1 MISFEDQ
8 GKRFQNDEATIAGKM
23 PALPAKTKSRS
34 VMEDSRNNQTNARE
48 GSDLSATS
56 TATAPSPVQLPK
68 LLLASSSPR
77 RSQILEMIDWPFEV
91 GAVEVDESLRDDE
104 SPREYVERLAE
115 TKAWAAAEVHSHRPI
130 VAADTTVVVDE
141 QILAKPADA
150 EDARRMLR
158 LLQGRWH
165 QVLTGVAFTSEL
177 GIEVDVEMTEVRFA
191 PMSNAEI
198 VWYVETGEPMDKAGA
213 YAIQGKGAR
222 FIEGIKGDYFNVM
235 GLPVRLLYDLI
246 RR

>member
-1 MISFEDQ
+1 MEFELQ
-8 GKRFQNDEATIAGKM
+8 LKNFQNDELKPG
-23 PALPAKTKSRS
+23 SRS
-34 VMEDSRNNQTNARE
+34 VMEDSRNNQTDARE
-48 GSDLSATS
+48 GSDLSPAGRDLS
-56 TATAPSPVQLPK
+56 AKEPSVQLPK

-77 RSQILEMIDWPFEV
+77 RSQILQMIGWPFAV
-91 GAVEVDESLRDDE
+91 GAVEVDETLRDDE
-104 SPREYVERLAE
+104 SPRQYVSRLAGA
-115 TKAWAAAEVHSHRPI
+115 KARASGGVHSHRPI

-141 QILAKPADA
+141 HILAKPEDA

-165 QVLTGVAFTSEL
+165 QVLTGVALISES

-198 VWYVETGEPMDKAGA
+198 EWYVETGEPMDKAGA

-235 GLPVRLLYDLI
+235 GLPVRLLYDLV

>member
-1 MISFEDQ
+1 
-8 GKRFQNDEATIAGKM
+8 
-23 PALPAKTKSRS
+23 
-34 VMEDSRNNQTNARE
+34 MEDSRNNQTNARA
-48 GSDLSATS
+48 GSDLITACRDSF
-56 TATAPSPVQLPK
+56 ATAPSPVQLPR

-77 RSQILEMIDWPFEV
+77 RSQILEMIGWPFEV
-91 GAVEVDESLRDDE
+91 GAVEVDESLRNDE
-104 SPREYVERLAE
+104 SPRQYVERLAAA
-115 TKAWAAAEVHSHRPI
+115 KANAAGEVHSHRPI

-141 QILAKPADA
+141 HILAKPANA

-165 QVLTGVAFTSEL
+165 QVLTGIALVSESVRD
-177 GIEVDVEMTEVRFA
+177 VDVEMTEVRFA

-198 VWYVETGEPMDKAGA
+198 DWYVTTREPMDKAGA

-235 GLPVRLLYDLI
+235 GLPVRLLYELV

>member
-1 MISFEDQ
+1 
-8 GKRFQNDEATIAGKM
+8 
-23 PALPAKTKSRS
+23 
-34 VMEDSRNNQTNARE
+34 MEDSRNNQTNARE
-48 GSDLSATS
+48 GSDLIPACRDS
-56 TATAPSPVQLPK
+56 TATAPSLVQLPK

-77 RSQILEMIDWPFEV
+77 RSQILEMIGWPFEV

-104 SPREYVERLAE
+104 SPREYVARLAAA
-115 TKAWAAAEVHSHRPI
+115 KAGAAGEVHSHRPL

-141 QILAKPADA
+141 HILAKPADSD
-150 EDARRMLR
+150 DARRMLR

-165 QVLTGVAFTSEL
+165 QVLTGVALISESAR
-177 GIEVDVEMTEVRFA
+177 EVDVEMTEVRFA

-235 GLPVRLLYDLI
+235 GLPVRLLYDLV